1 LEPEKQRRNIKGGGG
16 TDDNDSIEGSF
27 CKAHMPSRQFDNMF
41 DSFRRDVPVRNE
53 SGFNVLNSVPP
64 LHILHCR
71 E

>member
-1 LEPEKQRRNIKGGGG
+1 MNSSSGRKREEQ
-16 TDDNDSIEGSF
+16 EG
-27 CKAHMPSRQFDNMF
+27 KPMMPSRQFDNMF

-53 SGFNVLNSVPP
+53 REFNLLNSVPP